1 MNRVSHG
8 EWVCPEMDR
17 QVLENHEKLLGRE
30 ALFLKHGY
38 EFEKE
43 RGQILERA
51 GTFCGKI
58 LEAGT
63 GKGYFSIAL
72 ARKGC
77 RFTSF
82 DISREEQE
90 IAKLNLRYYGLDH
103 WVDFRVENGEK
114 LSFKNKNYATIF
126 SVNTLH
132 HLENPF
138 RVIDELIRVLSLKGK
153 LVLSDFNEKGFAIMD
168 AIHAAEGRVHGR
180 GTCSIVEAAT
190 YLEAREFKV
199 KKSETDSQSILV
211 ASRRP

>member
-1 MNRVSHG
+1 MNQASHG
-8 EWVCPEMDR
+8 EGLCPEMDR

-30 ALFLKHGY
+30 NLYLKYGY
-38 EFEKE
+38 DYEKE
-43 RGQILERA
+43 RTQILEKA
-51 GTFCGKI
+51 GSFSGKI

-63 GKGYFSIAL
+63 GKGYFAITL

-90 IAKLNLRYYGLDH
+90 IARLNLKYYGFDH
-103 WVDFRVENGEK
+103 LVDLRVENGEK
-114 LSFKNKNYATIF
+114 LSFKNKSFATIF

-138 RVIDELIRVLSLKGK
+138 RVIDELVRVLSLKGK
-153 LVLSDFNEKGFAIMD
+153 LILSDFNSRGFAIMD
-168 AIHAAEGRVHGR
+168 AIHALEGRVHER
-180 GTCSIVEAAT
+180 GKCSIAEAAA
-190 YLEAREFKV
+190 YLEVRKFKV
-199 KKSETDSQSILV
+199 KKSETESQSILV